1 MSDEQAK
8 KPDLKV
14 VPPATPKDAQDIEA
28 LWLDPG
34 LGDDIT
40 DTHWH
45 EVPLDRPRDFFRV
58 HPDRTYRRKTE
69 MYVHKSEDEIEK
81 QHFIVDPAMRG
92 RIAEARICI
101 LVTCIYRD
109 GRPRLWPIPFPREG
123 EKDNSAWVSGRAAAR
138 VAIDKWIKLLWAKK
152 SYQTREALPGYAPE
166 PDWSKLP
173 PFNDLARLAVGEH
186 GIIRDTNHP
195 IYRELMGAPAKKATD
210 AGADLGDDNGGDD
223 L

>member
-8 KPDLKV
+8 KPKLEV
-14 VPPATPKDAQDIEA
+14 VPPVTPSDATDIEA

-34 LGDDIT
+34 LGDGIT
-40 DTHWH
+40 DAHWH
-45 EVPLDRPRDFFRV
+45 EIPIDKPRDFFRV
-58 HPDRTYRRKTE
+58 HPDKAFRRKTE
-69 MYVHKSEDEIEK
+69 IYVHKSEDEIEK
-81 QHFIVDPAMRG
+81 HYYIIDPAMRG
-92 RIAEARICI
+92 KIIEARTCI

-123 EKDNSAWVSGRAAAR
+123 EKDNSAWTSARAAAR
-138 VAIDKWIKLLWAKK
+138 DAIDEWIKLVWTKK
-152 SYQTREALPGYAPE
+152 SYQWRKALSGYAPD

-173 PFNDLARLAVGEH
+173 PYNDMVKLAVGAH

-195 IYRELMGAPAKKATD
+195 MYREVLGAPAKA
-210 AGADLGDDNGGDD
+210 ADDGNDD